1 VISPYGC
8 PGNVPQQ
15 PAVSSSPPCR
25 VCLCC
30 PSRICFCPSSLHLV
44 TMACAAVLV
53 PHYLCVACLLCLSLS
68 SLVCII
74 VPVFPSF
81 GMRFCS
87 LVSRSPV
94 VVWCSFSFQNPCISV
109 CGLRLRFCG
118 HTPAHLRAVA
128 PVTIMLLCAICCT
141 CPGLVCHSFPFPWM
155 PCLVTCERGRV
166 DSLIN
171 CPVVWFP
178 VLFQFFHV
186 FSLLWCTLDL
196 ILFPSHFV
204 IPVSQLVDSARCFP
218 LTRQSPCG

>member
-1 VISPYGC
+1 LPCTLLLANFCSRSLSQGVACSARLRTQDFLGCNISCSPFGFVVSILPAYFLRRSFGVSVLSDLYLVISPYGC

-128 PVTIMLLCAICCT
+128 LSPSCCYVPSAVHVPALRAIRFLFR
-141 CPGLVCHSFPFPWM
+141 GCH
-155 PCLVTCERGRV
+155 
-166 DSLIN
+166 
-171 CPVVWFP
+171 
-178 VLFQFFHV
+178 VL
-186 FSLLWCTLDL
+186 
-196 ILFPSHFV
+196 
-204 IPVSQLVDSARCFP
+204 
-218 LTRQSPCG
+218 